1 MTVPCQMA
9 VNKGEVKQ
17 LDLNGFHSQ
26 PCEGQFDLQT
36 TIINKCY
43 NKVLQSWQMFLKH
56 PTNSLVIQI
65 NSFATI
71 YMCMQAKYST
81 LPQMYVTSLFL

>member
-43 NKVLQSWQMFLKH
+43 NKVLQSWQMNHLSYKSIHLQQF
-56 PTNSLVIQI
+56 TCACRRNIQP
-65 NSFATI
+65 
-71 YMCMQAKYST
+71 YHKCM
-81 LPQMYVTSLFL
+81 